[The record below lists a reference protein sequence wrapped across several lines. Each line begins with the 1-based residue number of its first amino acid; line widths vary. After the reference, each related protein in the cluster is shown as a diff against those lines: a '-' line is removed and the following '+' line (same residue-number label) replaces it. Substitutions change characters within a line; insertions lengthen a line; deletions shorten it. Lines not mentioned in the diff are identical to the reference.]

1 MFKLRTIVRCLTV
14 HLMTTQR
21 PRLSVLS
28 LFDPLSSSSSPRFSS
43 STDYDKENDCNDSS
57 FFHFHGSQ
65 KQVYSPVRKLCR
77 RLIDVGD
84 VTVDEPHIRDLL
96 QEEEELDAEIK
107 QSFAVEEDENATLT
121 FRDMAKAATPKWS
134 ARHAATWAT
143 PKMSPTPRTP
153 LAEIAPKDEITPMGR
168 KKTFRRP
175 MPFVSDATPPALR
188 NLINVQE
195 CSTSLAMPVPT
206 IEISC
211 DTETTSSQCS
221 SKSSEETTAALELSC
236 STLVSDTPVFVSP
249 SFLQPTPESAVG
261 TSPQSFESRLRPN
274 AHLKDSNNTDRY
286 SVDLHTSFQLHFNS
300 TEATFDLL
308 NDKISFFGSNSGTD
322 FCEGTSF
329 DDDGFGPTCHESVN
343 DTSAGEQ
350 EALSSKEPINAHGF
364 SIPNETK
371 FESQGTPSS
380 LLNVR
385 NMKHKF

>member
-1 MFKLRTIVRCLTV
+1 
-14 HLMTTQR
+14 MTTQR

-28 LFDPLSSSSSPRFSS
+28 LFDPLSSTSLSRFVS
-43 STDYDKENDCNDSS
+43 STDFDKENDCNDDS

-84 VTVDEPHIRDLL
+84 ATVDEPDIKDLL

-134 ARHAATWAT
+134 AQRAATWAS

-168 KKTFRRP
+168 KKTFRRQ
-175 MPFVSDATPPALR
+175 MPFVSKAHQTNVVTSSDATPPAFR
-188 NLINVQE
+188 NSINVQE

-211 DTETTSSQCS
+211 DTETTNSQCS
-221 SKSSEETTAALELSC
+221 SKTSEETTAALESSR
-236 STLVSDTPVFVSP
+236 STLPSDTSAFVSP
-249 SFLQPTPESAVG
+249 FSLQPTPESAVD

-274 AHLKDSNNTDRY
+274 AYLKDSNNSDRH
-286 SVDLHTSFQLHFNS
+286 SVDLHSSFQLHFNPS
-300 TEATFDLL
+300 EATFDLL
-308 NDKISFFGSNSGTD
+308 NDKISFFGSNSGMN

-329 DDDGFGPTCHESVN
+329 DDDGFGPTYHEPVN
-343 DTSAGEQ
+343 DACAGGQ
-350 EALSSKEPINAHGF
+350 EALSLKGPIEVHGF
-364 SIPNETK
+364 GTPNEK
-371 FESQGTPSS
+371 RFESQGT
-380 LLNVR
+380 LHLNVR
-385 NMKHKF
+385 N